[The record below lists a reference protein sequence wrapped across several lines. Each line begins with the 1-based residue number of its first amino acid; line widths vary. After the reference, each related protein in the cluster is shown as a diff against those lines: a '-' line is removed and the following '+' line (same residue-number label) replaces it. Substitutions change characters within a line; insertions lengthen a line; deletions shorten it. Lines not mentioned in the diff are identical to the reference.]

1 MVCTHPAR
9 SEVIQII
16 MSYSRLVSYHTNPYT
31 CGVARFNQALA
42 TALSISICAVTKLTA
57 RKSDILLLS
66 LKFEEMST
74 DIAQNLLVDLQV
86 ADAKF
91 DLFLHGVANTEIE
104 QKFVASAR
112 RVIVATH
119 EYADLIRSQREDVVA
134 YFAPGAADAGITGS
148 AEITLLTFGMAH
160 KIRSEGYRKLGQLL
174 STDSRTVQL
183 EISTA
188 LHDGTSFSEDFFSV
202 GSEIS
207 QVFNGNVSFLGFL
220 ADDEV
225 SRRLHAADALVAF
238 FPHGVRENNTT
249 VLSAMAHGCAVIT
262 NFDSYSP
269 TWMEHGKSVFDIDQ
283 LSTFPSANEL
293 IQVGKAA
300 RLAVAPFTFESLA
313 TLLTTDPK

>member
-1 MVCTHPAR
+1 MN
-9 SEVIQII
+9 
-16 MSYSRLVSYHTNPYT
+16 YYLLVSYHTNPYT

-42 TALSISICAVTKLTA
+42 TALSIPICAVNKLEVG
-57 RKSDILLLS
+57 KSDILLLS
-66 LKFEEMST
+66 LKFEEMSNEV
-74 DIAQNLLVDLQV
+74 AQKLLVDLQV
-86 ADAKF
+86 TGTKF
-91 DLFLHGVANTEIE
+91 DLFLHGIANTEIE

-134 YFAPGAADAGITGS
+134 YFAPGAADAGITRS

-174 STDSRTVQL
+174 SADSRTVQL

-269 TWMEHGKSVFDIDQ
+269 VWMEHGKSVFDIDQ
-283 LSTFPSANEL
+283 LSIFPSANEL

-300 RLAVAPFTFESLA
+300 QQAVEPFTFNSLA
-313 TLLTTDPK
+313 TLLITDLK

>member
-1 MVCTHPAR
+1 MN
-9 SEVIQII
+9 
-16 MSYSRLVSYHTNPYT
+16 YSLLVSYHTNPYT

-42 TALSISICAVTKLTA
+42 TALSVSVCAVTKLA
-57 RKSDILLLS
+57 ADKSDTLLLS
-66 LKFEEMST
+66 LKFEEMPT
-74 DIAQNLLVDLQV
+74 EIAGNLLTHLIETG
-86 ADAKF
+86 ANF
-91 DLFLHGVANTEIE
+91 DLFLHGVTHSELE
-104 QKFVASAR
+104 KKFVSSAR
-112 RVIVATH
+112 RVIVATQ
-119 EYADLIRSQREDVVA
+119 EYADLIRAQREDVVA
-134 YFAPGAADAGITGS
+134 YFAPGAGDADDAGVAKN

-174 STDSRTVQL
+174 SADSRTVQL

-207 QVFNGNVSFLGFL
+207 QVFDGNVSFLGFL

-269 TWMEHGKSVFDIDQ
+269 GWMEHGKSVFDIDQ

-293 IQVGKAA
+293 IRVGEAA
-300 RLAVAPFTFESLA
+300 RQSVAPFTFDSLA
-313 TLLTTDPK
+313 TLLTTDLK

>member
-1 MVCTHPAR
+1 
-9 SEVIQII
+9 
-16 MSYSRLVSYHTNPYT
+16 MSYSILVSYHTNPYT
-31 CGVARFNQALA
+31 CGVARFNHALA
-42 TALSISICAVTKLTA
+42 TALGVQICAVTKLAA

-66 LKFEEMST
+66 LKFEEIST
-74 DIAQNLLVDLQV
+74 EVAQKLLDDLQV
-86 ADAKF
+86 AGAKF
-91 DLFLHGVANTEIE
+91 DLFLHGITNTEVE

-134 YFAPGAADAGITGS
+134 YFAPGAADAGITRS

-174 STDSRTVQL
+174 SADSRTVQL

-207 QVFNGNVSFLGFL
+207 QVFGGNVSFLGFL

-269 TWMEHGKSVFDIDQ
+269 TWMEHGKSVFDINQ
-283 LSTFPSANEL
+283 LVTFPSANQL
-293 IQVGKAA
+293 SRVGEAA
-300 RLAVAPFTFESLA
+300 RLAAAPFTFESLA
-313 TLLTTDPK
+313 SLLVTESE

>member
-1 MVCTHPAR
+1 MVCTNPAR
-9 SEVIQII
+9 SGVIQII
-16 MSYSRLVSYHTNPYT
+16 MSYSILVSYHTNPYT

-42 TALSISICAVTKLTA
+42 TALSIPICAVTKLA
-57 RKSDILLLS
+57 ADKSDILLLS

-74 DIAQNLLVDLQV
+74 EVVENLLTHLIETG
-86 ADAKF
+86 ANF
-91 DLFLHGVANTEIE
+91 DLFLHGVSHSELE
-104 QKFVASAR
+104 KKFVASAR
-112 RVIVATH
+112 RVIVATQ
-119 EYADLIRSQREDVVA
+119 EYADLIRSQREDVIA
-134 YFAPGAADAGITGS
+134 YFAPGTADAGITRS

-174 STDSRTVQL
+174 AADPRTVQL

-262 NFDSYSP
+262 NLDSYSP
-269 TWMEHGKSVFDIDQ
+269 TWMEHGVSVFDIGQLDKFPTLEALKGIGKSAQ
-283 LSTFPSANEL
+283 KAVSPYSFDALAALLSTE
-293 IQVGKAA
+293 I
-300 RLAVAPFTFESLA
+300 
-313 TLLTTDPK
+313 

>member
-1 MVCTHPAR
+1 MN
-9 SEVIQII
+9 
-16 MSYSRLVSYHTNPYT
+16 YSLLVSYHTNPYT

-42 TALSISICAVTKLTA
+42 TALGVQICAVTKLAA

-66 LKFEEMST
+66 LKFEEILT
-74 DIAQNLLVDLQV
+74 EVAQKLLDDLQV
-86 ADAKF
+86 AGAKF
-91 DLFLHGVANTEIE
+91 DLFLHGITNTEVE

-119 EYADLIRSQREDVVA
+119 EYADLIRSQREDVIA
-134 YFAPGAADAGITGS
+134 YFAPGAADAGITRS

-174 STDSRTVQL
+174 SADSRTVQL

-207 QVFNGNVSFLGFL
+207 QVFGGNVSFLGFL

-269 TWMEHGKSVFDIDQ
+269 TWMEHGKSVFDINQ
-283 LSTFPSANEL
+283 LVTFPSANEL
-293 IQVGKAA
+293 SRVGEAA
-300 RLAVAPFTFESLA
+300 RLAAAPFTFESLA
-313 TLLTTDPK
+313 SLLVTESE

>member
-1 MVCTHPAR
+1 
-9 SEVIQII
+9 
-16 MSYSRLVSYHTNPYT
+16 MSYSILVSYHTNPYT
-31 CGVARFNQALA
+31 CGVARFNHALA
-42 TALSISICAVTKLTA
+42 TALGVQICAVTKLAA

-66 LKFEEMST
+66 LKFEEIST
-74 DIAQNLLVDLQV
+74 EVAQKLLDDLQV
-86 ADAKF
+86 AGAEF
-91 DLFLHGVANTEIE
+91 DLFLHGITNTEVE

-119 EYADLIRSQREDVVA
+119 EYADLIRSQREDVIA
-134 YFAPGAADAGITGS
+134 YFAPGAADAGITRS

-174 STDSRTVQL
+174 SADSRTVQL

-207 QVFNGNVSFLGFL
+207 QVFGGNVSFLGFL

-269 TWMEHGKSVFDIDQ
+269 TWMEHGKSVFDINQ
-283 LSTFPSANEL
+283 LVTFPSANQL
-293 IQVGKAA
+293 SRVGEAA
-300 RLAVAPFTFESLA
+300 RLAAAPFTFESLA
-313 TLLTTDPK
+313 SLLVTESE